1 MPDASACVDGLA
13 VRDFRGRS
21 RRVCS
26 LLEHSMTARPNAAPT
41 SATAKLHSLGMTVQ
55 DVAALMNK
63 LDESDRESEAKGRK
77 APRKFK
83 RRSYRIACLAVDLIA
98 PGGATTAVTM
108 VCRNLSSGGL
118 AALHNSFLHPGT
130 HVHVTLKHVSRGPT
144 VLAAKVT
151 HSQHLK
157 GVVHQVGIK
166 FDQPIKPSDYIKL
179 DQLEDWF
186 SLESVP
192 PEELRGCLVVVGTSE
207 IEQRLIQNYLQ
218 GTDVRLR
225 CADDEKTGIAY
236 AADGADLVIADPDQG
251 KLDLDGFFAALNDG
265 GVATPVVVATAR
277 SKDDRQRWLREF
289 EPAAIVAKPLTK
301 ALFLRAVAEF
311 LIVGRSGA
319 ATVSSML
326 GHDERASLLPAF
338 VRSLNDSAVDM
349 RGLLERRDTDS
360 LRAMCA
366 QIAKAAPGMG
376 FSGVGLLAEQ
386 AGKSLA
392 QTQSAESSRA
402 AIQRLIVACE
412 SAQMQKK
419 AG

>member
-1 MPDASACVDGLA
+1 
-13 VRDFRGRS
+13 
-21 RRVCS
+21 
-26 LLEHSMTARPNAAPT
+26 MTARPNAAPT

-55 DVAALMNK
+55 EVAALMNK

-98 PGGATTAVTM
+98 PGGAATAVTM
-108 VCRNLSSGGL
+108 VCRNLSSGGI

-319 ATVSSML
+319 ATVSSMMSQ
-326 GHDERASLLPAF
+326 DERASLLPAF
-338 VRSLNDSAVDM
+338 VRSLNDSATDM

-386 AGKSLA
+386 ASKSLA
-392 QTQSAESSRA
+392 QTQSAESSRS

-412 SAQMQKK
+412 SAQLQKK

>member
-1 MPDASACVDGLA
+1 MQGSTHFL
-13 VRDFRGRS
+13 GR
-21 RRVCS
+21 
-26 LLEHSMTARPNAAPT
+26 LHDARPNAAPT
-41 SATAKLHSLGMTVQ
+41 SATAELHSLGMTVQ

-63 LDESDRESEAKGRK
+63 LDESDPGERGEGARGVQ
-77 APRKFK
+77 RKFK
-83 RRSYRIACLAVDLIA
+83 RRSYRMACLPVEIVA

-130 HVHVTLKHVSRGPT
+130 KANVTLKHVSRGPT
-144 VLAAKVT
+144 VLSAKVT

-166 FDQPIKPSDYIKL
+166 LDQPIKPSDYIKL

-186 SLESVP
+186 SLEAVP

-225 CADDEKTGIAY
+225 CPSRTTSKRTMRTRRTGRTLSSSIRTRARWSST
-236 AADGADLVIADPDQG
+236 
-251 KLDLDGFFAALNDG
+251 GFFAAMQDG
-265 GVATPVVVATAR
+265 GVATPVVVVTAR

-311 LIVGRSGA
+311 RWCRSEA
-319 ATVSSML
+319 
-326 GHDERASLLPAF
+326 
-338 VRSLNDSAVDM
+338 VR
-349 RGLLERRDTDS
+349 RR
-360 LRAMCA
+360 
-366 QIAKAAPGMG
+366 
-376 FSGVGLLAEQ
+376 
-386 AGKSLA
+386 
-392 QTQSAESSRA
+392 
-402 AIQRLIVACE
+402 
-412 SAQMQKK
+412 
-419 AG
+419 